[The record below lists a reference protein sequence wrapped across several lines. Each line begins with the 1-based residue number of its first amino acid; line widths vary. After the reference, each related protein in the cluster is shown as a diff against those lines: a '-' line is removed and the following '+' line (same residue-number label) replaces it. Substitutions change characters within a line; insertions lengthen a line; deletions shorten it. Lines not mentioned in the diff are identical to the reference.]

1 MTRIGLLGA
10 SRIAPYAII
19 EPARE
24 RNDVQVV
31 AVAGRDRERAG
42 RYATEW
48 EIPSVASSYAEL
60 IEQPDVDLVYVGLP
74 PALHREWTIRA
85 LESGKAVLCEKP
97 FALNATEA
105 LAMTR
110 SSAAC
115 NRPLIEAFHYRFHPT
130 MHRALSIVRDDLG
143 PLHSMRAV
151 VTGPGPANPDD
162 FRWRA
167 DLGGGALL
175 DLGCYG
181 MHALRTLAGSE
192 PTIRSARM
200 VTRQSV
206 DVITE
211 AEIAFASCPEAS
223 MTCSF
228 DSPAF
233 TNSLH
238 IVGERGTLDVEGF
251 MFPQYHGRLRLT
263 LDGVMRE
270 EPLPPGT
277 TFAAQLAH
285 VVDVL
290 KGRVAPLTGGR
301 DAVAN
306 MQVLDG
312 IHAMAR
318 TSQLLAR

>member
-24 RNDVQVV
+24 RNDVRVV
-31 AVAGRDRERAG
+31 AVAGRDPERTG

-48 EIPSVASSYAEL
+48 GIPSAASSYAGLVERS
-60 IEQPDVDLVYVGLP
+60 DVDLVYVGLP

-110 SSAAC
+110 SSTAC
-115 NRPLIEAFHYRFHPT
+115 SRPLIEAFHYRFHPT
-130 MHRALSIVRDDLG
+130 MHRALTIVRDDLG

-151 VTGPGPANPDD
+151 VTGPGPTNPDD
-162 FRWRA
+162 FRWRVG
-167 DLGGGALL
+167 LGGGALL

-192 PTIRSARM
+192 PIVRSARM
-200 VTRQSV
+200 VMRQSV

-228 DSPAF
+228 DDPAF

-251 MFPQYHGRLRLT
+251 MLPQYRGRLRLT
-263 LDGVMRE
+263 LDGVMRD

-290 KGRVAPLTGGR
+290 EGRVAPLTGGR

-306 MQVLDG
+306 MQVLDA
-312 IHAMAR
+312 IYAMAQANQ
-318 TSQLLAR
+318 SLAR